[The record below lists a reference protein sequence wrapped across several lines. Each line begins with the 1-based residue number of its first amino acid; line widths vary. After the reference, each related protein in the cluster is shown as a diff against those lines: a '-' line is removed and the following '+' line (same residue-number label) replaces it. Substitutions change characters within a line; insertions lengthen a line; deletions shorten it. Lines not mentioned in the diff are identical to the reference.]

1 MPYDPWSAHAISVA
15 DLEAV
20 AKYQSVQFRRG
31 DILLLRIGFIQK
43 YYEVVQS
50 ERDGLRGRQET
61 L

>member
-20 AKYQSVQFRRG
+20 AKYQNVQFRRG